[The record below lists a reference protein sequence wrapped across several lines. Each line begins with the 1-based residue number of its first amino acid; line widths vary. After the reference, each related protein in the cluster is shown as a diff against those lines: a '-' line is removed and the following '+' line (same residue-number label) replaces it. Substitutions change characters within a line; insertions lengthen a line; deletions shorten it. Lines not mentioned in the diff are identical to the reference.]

1 MSPQPSHPAP
11 GLFSLRHGA
20 TEAPIELRR
29 PTTQPDGWTLLELL
43 VGVAVTGVFSLAL
56 LGFYRFSL
64 HSLSAETAKLEVREN
79 SRLALDFVVREL
91 RMAGARPVSGGGCD
105 GFARLLRAEANAIAF
120 QYDFR
125 GRRRSDPADGCPDDP
140 SERVA
145 YTYDDTNRMLRRATG
160 NGSAQPFIPDLAAN
174 GFRLTYFDRNG
185 AQLAPPLDAAG
196 RAAVWLIDV
205 RIQTSRAHPDPE
217 VAGPVTSELWSAVFL
232 PNPPA

>member
-1 MSPQPSHPAP
+1 MSPRPSHPTP
-11 GLFSLRHGA
+11 DPS
-20 TEAPIELRR
+20 TLRR
-29 PTTQPDGWTLLELL
+29 DSTGTPLEPRRLAIEPGGWTLMELL
-43 VGVAVTGVFSLAL
+43 IGVAVTGVFSLAL
-56 LGFYRFSL
+56 FGFYRFSL
-64 HSLSAETAKLEVREN
+64 HALSAETAKLEVREN

-91 RMAGARPVSGGGCD
+91 RMAGARPVNGAGCD

-145 YTYDDTNRMLRRATG
+145 YTYDDGNRMLRRATG
-160 NGSAQPFIPDLAAN
+160 NGSAQPFIPDVAPD

-185 AQLAPPLDAAG
+185 TQLAPPLDAAE

-205 RIQTSRAHPDPE
+205 RVQTSRSHPDPE
-217 VAGPVTSELWSAVFL
+217 IAEPVTSELWSAVFL